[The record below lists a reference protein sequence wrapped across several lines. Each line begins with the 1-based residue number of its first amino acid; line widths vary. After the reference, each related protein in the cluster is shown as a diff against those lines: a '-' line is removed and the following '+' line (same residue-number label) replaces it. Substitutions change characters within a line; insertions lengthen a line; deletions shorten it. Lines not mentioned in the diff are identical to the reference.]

1 MQHVFINFLEEI
13 EDTKKNLS
21 KLPDLYTNP
30 TLVAPL
36 SPLTPPALQVQ
47 MQTAV
52 CIEHR

>member
-1 MQHVFINFLEEI
+1 MRRIFVRFFEEI
-13 EDTKKNLS
+13 EDTKKTFS
-21 KLPDLYTNP
+21 KLPDFYTNP

-36 SPLTPPALQVQ
+36 FPLTPPALQVQ